1 MVNKGQLSLSHSLKK
16 RYTKVRV
23 KITKKNARPT
33 NRNKFLIS
41 HDFILLL
48 DLLSFFFSSSFIRV
62 YHCYSTKIYG
72 ATESCSRLR
81 RLQHAS
87 TTVDCS
93 RCMTIDRLFCFYFSE
108 YYDYELHVV
117 EWG

>member
-48 DLLSFFFSSSFIRV
+48 DLLSFFFHLRLFEFTIVIQQKSMAQPSRARV
-62 YHCYSTKIYG
+62 Y
-72 ATESCSRLR
+72 A
-81 RLQHAS
+81 
-87 TTVDCS
+87 DCNTH
-93 RCMTIDRLFCFYFSE
+93 RPR
-108 YYDYELHVV
+108 
-117 EWG
+117 